1 MSRGNLLWGFILILI
16 GLLFLLD
23 NLYIMDF
30 GDFISTFWPAILILI
45 GIKIILDKRQK
56 EPDDEF
62 SQPLSEKKSTQ
73 TSRDRISENNVF
85 GDVIMNVVSDNFAGG
100 SVSNVFGDVKID
112 LSDVVVTSD
121 LCKVMINGV
130 FGDITIISPK
140 GIPLQAKASAVIG
153 DLVVKGTRKE
163 WFLPNL
169 DHTDP
174 GYENASPRL
183 FIQGG
188 VVFGSVNIF

>member
-1 MSRGNLLWGFILILI
+1 VSRGNLLWGAILILI

-45 GIKIILDKRQK
+45 GIKIILDKRRK
-56 EPDDEF
+56 EPDQGF
-62 SQPLSEKKSTQ
+62 SHPRSKESSTQ
-73 TSRDRISENNVF
+73 TSRDRINENNIF
-85 GDVIMNVVSDNFAGG
+85 GDVIMNVVSDDFAGG
-100 SVSNVFGDVKID
+100 SVSNIFGDVKID
-112 LSDVVVTSD
+112 LSDVLITGD
-121 LCKVMINGV
+121 LCKFMINGV

-140 GIPLQAKASAVIG
+140 GISLQAKASAVIG

-169 DHTDP
+169 DYTDP

-188 VVFGSVNIF
+188 IVFGSVNIF